1 MKFLLLFIGIPL
13 LEIVAFVQIGG
24 KIGALWTVILTV
36 LTAFIGAVLVRT
48 QGLQT
53 LFKVK
58 RQLAGGELPATTMVE
73 GILLLVCGA
82 MLLTPGFITRHT
94 GFLGLVPAIRQGVA
108 KSIVENA
115 MITQVQ
121 RHQNRSGPGFDQ
133 GGTTIEGQ
141 FRRED

>member
-1 MKFLLLFIGIPL
+1 MKFLLLFVGIPL

-73 GILLLVCGA
+73 GILLLICGA
-82 MLLTPGFITRHT
+82 MLLTPGFITDT
-94 GFLGLVPAIRQGVA
+94 LGFLGLVPAIRHGVA

-121 RHQNRSGPGFDQ
+121 RHQSRPGSGFDQ

-141 FRRED
+141 FRREE